1 MEKLVWRNG
10 NGSESFSSS
19 TDLNITDGNIF
30 HVGFSRQVNAK
41 KKIGNLAQLVLL
53 L

>member
-19 TDLNITDGNIF
+19 PDLHITDGNIF
-30 HVGFSRQVNAK
+30 HVGISRQVNC
-41 KKIGNLAQLVLL
+41 
-53 L
+53 